1 MFCHVLSA
9 VISGVDALPVT
20 VEADV
25 SDGMPQFT
33 IVGFVSS
40 QVREAQDRVR
50 TAVRNLGVSLPP
62 RRITINLAP
71 GDLRK
76 DGSRFDLPI
85 AAAVLQALGVIPEDA
100 FRDILVAGELHL
112 DGSTERITGVLPTV
126 LLARERGCR
135 ACLLPTGNVR
145 EGRVVEGIRVIGIR
159 DLEELAAFGRGTY
172 EEERSPEQDSGREGN
187 KAAKSYSV
195 DFAEIHGQEAVKRA
209 SLIAAAGFH
218 NLLLSG
224 PPGSGKS
231 MAAQRIP
238 TILPELTREESLE
251 ISRIYSIVGMLPEE
265 EPLMHTRP
273 FRAPHHTITPAA
285 LCGAGLNP
293 RPGEVTLAHR
303 GVLFLDELPE
313 VDRRTLEMLRQPMEE
328 RQITISRAGGT
339 CTFPASFLFVAAMNP
354 CPCGYYPDRSRCSCS
369 PREIRRYQAKVSQA
383 LLDRMDLRCEVQAAE
398 YDDLTA
404 GSAGDTNSETMRA
417 QVVRA
422 GLLQRDR
429 YAGTGILF
437 NSELG
442 VSDIHRY
449 CVTTPEAGRLLR
461 AAFRTLGLSAR
472 GYHHVLRVSRTI
484 ADLEGAEKISETHV
498 SEALC
503 FRCGE
508 LETPDTGTGRTL
520 TMQNGKCKSRKGQK
534 NAERKTEKKQHRTK
548 GGHHDGMQRNES
560 DPDHS

>member
-1 MFCHVLSA
+1 MYMFCHVLSA
-9 VISGVDALPVT
+9 VISGVDALPVM

-100 FRDILVAGELHL
+100 FRDTLVAGELHL

-126 LLARERGCR
+126 LMAREKGCR
-135 ACLLPTGNVR
+135 ACLLPVGNVR
-145 EGRVVEGIRVIGIR
+145 EGRVIEGIRVVGIR
-159 DLEELAAFGRGTY
+159 SLEELTAYGRGLFT
-172 EEERSPEQDSGREGN
+172 EEDNLSENGDRSKDSLP
-187 KAAKSYSV
+187 AVYSV
-195 DFAEIHGQEAVKRA
+195 DFADIHGQEAAKRA
-209 SLIAAAGFH
+209 ALIAAAGFH

-231 MAAQRIP
+231 MAARRIP
-238 TILPELTREESLE
+238 TILPELTQEESLE

-265 EPLMHTRP
+265 EPLMRHRP
-273 FRAPHHTITPAA
+273 FRAPHHTVTPAA
-285 LCGAGLNP
+285 LCGAGLHP
-293 RPGEVTLAHR
+293 RPGEITLAHR

-313 VDRRTLEMLRQPMEE
+313 MRGNLDFLREPLEE
-328 RQITISRAGGT
+328 RKITISRAGGT
-339 CTFPASFLFVAAMNP
+339 CTFPASFLLVAAMNP
-354 CPCGYYPDRSRCSCS
+354 CPCGYYPDRRRCSCTL
-369 PREIRRYQAKVSQA
+369 REIKNYQARVSQA
-383 LLDRMDLRCEVQAAE
+383 LLDRIDLRCEMQPAE

-404 GSAGDTNSETMRA
+404 GGQSNMTSAWMREH
-417 QVVRA
+417 VIRA
-422 GLLQRDR
+422 GQLQKDR

-437 NSELG
+437 NSEL
-442 VSDIHRY
+442 SAADIHRY
-449 CVTTPEAGRLLR
+449 CDTSPEAGRLLR
-461 AAFRTLGLSAR
+461 ASFRSLGLSAR
-472 GYHHVLRVSRTI
+472 GYHHVLKVSRTI
-484 ADLEGAEKISETHV
+484 ADLEGAEKICETHV

-508 LETPDTGTGRTL
+508 LELPDSGTG
-520 TMQNGKCKSRKGQK
+520 KSLRLHEGQQEHKGRMTSGRRKIWEG
-534 NAERKTEKKQHRTK
+534 EK
-548 GGHHDGMQRNES
+548 
-560 DPDHS
+560 P

>member
-1 MFCHVLSA
+1 MNRQHSAMLNSCGSEGRPGMFCHVLSA
-9 VISGVDALPVT
+9 VISGVDALPVM

-85 AAAVLQALGVIPEDA
+85 AAAVLQALGIIPADA
-100 FRDILVAGELHL
+100 FRNTMIAGELHL
-112 DGSTERITGVLPTV
+112 DGSTEAVTGVLPTV
-126 LLARERGCR
+126 MLAREQGCR
-135 ACLLPTGNVR
+135 ACLLPEDNVR
-145 EGRVVEGIRVIGIR
+145 EGRIVEGIRVIGIR
-159 DLEELAAFGRGTY
+159 SLEELTAFGQGLY
-172 EEERSPEQDSGREGN
+172 EEKRYPEADTDGN
-187 KAAKSYSV
+187 GSFPPEPDAL
-195 DFAEIHGQEAVKRA
+195 DFADICGQDAVKRA
-209 SLIAAAGFH
+209 ALIAAAGFH

-224 PPGSGKS
+224 PPGTGKS

-238 TILPELTREESLE
+238 GILPELTKEESLE
-251 ISRIYSIVGMLPEE
+251 ISRIYSIVGQLPKE
-265 EPLMHTRP
+265 EPLMRRRP

-285 LCGAGLNP
+285 LCGAGLHP
-293 RPGEVTLAHR
+293 QPGEITLAHR
-303 GVLFLDELPE
+303 GVLFLDELAE
-313 VDRRTLEMLRQPMEE
+313 VPAGTLQTLRQPLEE
-328 RQITISRAGGT
+328 RKITISRAGGT
-339 CTFPASFLFVAAMNP
+339 CTFPASFLLVAAMNP
-354 CPCGYYPDRSRCSCS
+354 CPCGYYPDRNRCSCS
-369 PREIRRYQAKVSQA
+369 PVEVRRYQARISQA
-383 LLDRMDLRCEVQAAE
+383 LLDRIDLRCEMQAAG

-404 GSAGDTNSETMRA
+404 GGPGGITSKTMRE

-422 GLLQRDR
+422 GRYQQER
-429 YAGTGILF
+429 YAGTGITF

-442 VSDIHRY
+442 VSEIHRY
-449 CVTTPEAGRLLR
+449 CETSQEAGRLLR
-461 AAFRTLGLSAR
+461 SAFHTLGLSAR

-484 ADLEGAEKISETHV
+484 ADLDGAEKIGETHV

-508 LETPDTGTGRTL
+508 LEVPDTGTGRTIAE
-520 TMQNGKCKSRKGQK
+520 NKNRK
-534 NAERKTEKKQHRTK
+534 RHR
-548 GGHHDGMQRNES
+548 EV
-560 DPDHS
+560 

>member
-9 VISGVDALPVT
+9 VISGVDALPVM

-50 TAVRNLGVSLPP
+50 TAVRNLGVSMPP

-85 AAAVLQALGVIPEDA
+85 AAAVLQALGVIPGDA
-100 FRDILVAGELHL
+100 FRDTLIAGELHL

-135 ACLLPTGNVR
+135 ACLLPAGNVR

-159 DLEELAAFGRGTY
+159 DLEELAAYGRGVYTEDDEAPCSTAGSGSG
-172 EEERSPEQDSGREGN
+172 EEN
-187 KAAKSYSV
+187 AYSV
-195 DFAEIHGQEAVKRA
+195 DFGDIRGQEAVKRA

-238 TILPELTREESLE
+238 TILPELTQEESLE
-251 ISRIYSIVGMLPEE
+251 ISRIYSIAGLLSEE
-265 EPLMHTRP
+265 EPLMRRRP

-285 LCGAGLNP
+285 LCGSGLHP
-293 RPGEVTLAHR
+293 RPGEITLAHR
-303 GVLFLDELPE
+303 GVLFLDEIPE
-313 VDRRTLEMLRQPMEE
+313 MDRGRGKGTIDLLRQPLEE
-328 RQITISRAGGT
+328 RKITISRAGGT
-339 CTFPASFLFVAAMNP
+339 CTYPASFLFVAAMNP
-354 CPCGYYPDRSRCSCS
+354 CPCGYWPDRRRCSCS
-369 PREIRRYQAKVSQA
+369 VKEVRQYQARVSQA
-383 LLDRMDLRCEVQAAE
+383 LLDRIDLRCEVNAAE
-398 YDDLTA
+398 YDDLVT
-404 GSAGDTNSETMRA
+404 GSQDGTTSAVMREKVIQA
-417 QVVRA
+417 CVY
-422 GLLQRDR
+422 QRER

-437 NSELG
+437 NSEL
-442 VSDIHRY
+442 SAPDMHRY
-449 CVTTPEAGRLLR
+449 CETTAEAGQLLR
-461 AAFRTLGLSAR
+461 MAFRTLGLSAR
-472 GYHHVLRVSRTI
+472 GYHHVLRVARTI
-484 ADLEGAEKISETHV
+484 ADLEGAEKIGEVHV

-503 FRCGE
+503 FRCGD
-508 LETPDTGTGRTL
+508 LETPDTGS
-520 TMQNGKCKSRKGQK
+520 GKSIVQK
-534 NAERKTEKKQHRTK
+534 ERKPRVRERKER
-548 GGHHDGMQRNES
+548 RRS
-560 DPDHS
+560 

>member
-9 VISGVDALPVT
+9 VISGVEALPVT

-85 AAAVLQALGVIPEDA
+85 AAAVLQALGIIPKDA
-100 FRDILVAGELHL
+100 FRDTMIAGELHL

-126 LLARERGCR
+126 MLAREQGCR
-135 ACLLPTGNVR
+135 ACLIPEGNVR
-145 EGRVVEGIRVIGIR
+145 EGRIVEGIRVIGIR
-159 DLEELAAFGRGTY
+159 SLEELTAYGRGLY
-172 EEERSPEQDSGREGN
+172 EEERDWEQDADGGEDGGTVSE
-187 KAAKSYSV
+187 SHPV
-195 DFAEIHGQEAVKRA
+195 DFSDIRGQEAAKRA
-209 SLIAAAGFH
+209 ALIAAAGFH

-224 PPGSGKS
+224 PPGAGKS
-231 MAAQRIP
+231 MTAQRIP
-238 TILPELTREESLE
+238 GILPELTKEESLE
-251 ISRIYSIVGMLPEE
+251 ISRIYSIVGQLPEE
-265 EPLMHTRP
+265 EPLMRRRP
-273 FRAPHHTITPAA
+273 FRAPHHTITQAA
-285 LCGAGLNP
+285 LCGAGLHP
-293 RPGEVTLAHR
+293 QPGEITLAHR

-313 VDRRTLEMLRQPMEE
+313 MPAGTLQTLRQPLEE
-328 RQITISRAGGT
+328 RRITISRAGGT
-339 CTFPASFLFVAAMNP
+339 CTFPASFLLVAAMNP

-369 PREIRRYQAKVSQA
+369 PMEIRRYQARVSQA
-383 LLDRMDLRCEVQAAE
+383 LLDRIDLRCEVQAAG

-404 GSAGDTNSETMRA
+404 GGPGSVSSKVMRE

-422 GLLQRDR
+422 GRHQRER

-449 CVTTPEAGRLLR
+449 CETTQEAGRLLR
-461 AAFRTLGLSAR
+461 TAFQTLGLSAR
-472 GYHHVLRVSRTI
+472 GYHHILRVSRTI
-484 ADLEGAEKISETHV
+484 ADLDGAEKIGEVHV

-508 LETPDTGTGRTL
+508 LEAPDTGTGKTL
-520 TMQNGKCKSRKGQK
+520 IRG
-534 NAERKTEKKQHRTK
+534 
-548 GGHHDGMQRNES
+548 
-560 DPDHS
+560 